1 MIDAR
6 KKLASTN
13 MVSLEA
19 ELNAKNISQNEK
31 LVITEMLEASR
42 HKSRKG
48 HRYSDEWIV
57 LCLIFHMKSPAAYRI
72 LRETNILPCL
82 VGVQLKGNKIITKN
96 LSNFIFTAIV
106 IFERKKI
113 FNVLFCSI

>member
-1 MIDAR
+1 MREKLKKVRKKMDYNERSRDLLKKQMIDAR

-13 MVSLEA
+13 MVSLEL

-31 LVITEMLEASR
+31 LVMTEILEASR

-48 HRYSDEWIV
+48 HRYSEWIV

-72 LRETNILPCL
+72 LRETNVLPLPCRRTI
-82 VGVQLKGNKIITKN
+82 K
-96 LSNFIFTAIV
+96 
-106 IFERKKI
+106 R
-113 FNVLFCSI
+113 